1 MPFYLPQQPRVI
13 TTPVTQVTY
22 NSCEFL
28 GLKVSTVTKGLCQI
42 LTHSLTDG
50 NKSFLLTINTRGFRN
65 LIRQERLHFISPDRC
80 TLLYNWYLMIMPCL
94 CRSIWTGGPAS
105 SILDEVPA
113 ETPHQYSYVM
123 ITRSSQRYCCTVQC
137 KGMKTCRKW
146 CIGLKWHT
154 NWLGKTYI
162 SSLQTPNNYFLK
174 LWQHTKMYF
183 EGKKLSDLYVW
194 NLHWLD
200 GENAPFLVFIFMFF
214 ECVVLNKDS
223 NQKLGTNLENN

>member
-1 MPFYLPQQPRVI
+1 
-13 TTPVTQVTY
+13 
-22 NSCEFL
+22 
-28 GLKVSTVTKGLCQI
+28 
-42 LTHSLTDG
+42 
-50 NKSFLLTINTRGFRN
+50 
-65 LIRQERLHFISPDRC
+65 
-80 TLLYNWYLMIMPCL
+80 MPCL

-174 LWQHTKMYF
+174 LWQHTKNVFWRKKTKWPVCLKFALVRCWKCSISSIYF
-183 EGKKLSDLYVW
+183 YVFW
-194 NLHWLD
+194 MCC
-200 GENAPFLVFIFMFF
+200 I
-214 ECVVLNKDS
+214 K
-223 NQKLGTNLENN
+223 